1 MTASAFVT
9 IPDCSTPL
17 PTGETRFRAIS
28 NPSSRHGSHHTNR
41 YEGQEARLLSA
52 MSLRSPRRLSENV
65 PARTSEGILEHDGDS
80 QTSPRIPVFACGAHR
95 TYCPGA
101 SER

>member
-17 PTGETRFRAIS
+17 PTGDTRFRAIS

-41 YEGQEARLLSA
+41 YEGQEARLLHA
-52 MSLRSPRRLSENV
+52 ISLPSPRRISKNV
-65 PARTSEGILEHDGDS
+65 PSLTSRGLLGHDADYL
-80 QTSPRIPVFACGAHR
+80 TSRLIPFFACAAYR
-95 TYCPGA
+95 TVKHV
-101 SER
+101 